1 MGIQDLQTFLEKE
14 GVGVDLFRIARSQ
27 PGGFRLVLDAEG
39 CLDRLYGG
47 YFSDWACGGQWA
59 RCVQFLTTLAQALAE
74 HQVSLCVC
82 FNGAHPTP
90 PATPQQWIQVQAMYR
105 QRVNFVLRHIATK
118 GTPPPKVWWVP
129 PTGLHSCLRTALRYL
144 NIPIMVSSDDHCQ
157 EVVGLCREKTYAG
170 LIGCSGEYLVF
181 QPPRYFSSSLLKLT
195 YRSSLETKE
204 YMVHD
209 LPQVLDVPQDRL
221 CLMAALLGGTIL
233 SEHSLTDFYKRLGI
247 QKKPGNEQLTTTDNT
262 DQQVSPETLVKSVCQ
277 FVCQL
282 PSSDI
287 DTACIEIFGDLN
299 DLRAAKLKQAVQ
311 YYLNGTKD
319 GFLKYRTASGR
330 RPKTTKK
337 NKPEISPQ
345 STSMDLD
352 TSKLA
357 TESTEHEQKGL
368 EDYKLATANASI
380 NADFSIEDQ
389 NVDVNHGLAALSLD
403 GGDANT
409 ATTQQPEK
417 QANKTEKQ
425 PAMKEN
431 RPTVNKQIQN
441 DDNCPSAPA
450 EVLRTCA
457 ERHARGLMHPSMLS
471 ILTHRHITLN
481 VVLEDDNH
489 REIPS
494 IHHFYRPIRQ
504 NVYAILYNMH
514 HHRFMAQRAKEEGT
528 TSTSTTVDRVCTVQ
542 VAEWIYSRVNP
553 GKSPEMVPGV
563 VLDWP
568 VPTVQRLWFGTA
580 QDDKCRRMR
589 AFLSC
594 MRSDTPLMLNT
605 SYVPQHLLILATVMR
620 FIMTSQI
627 QILRRQELDAF
638 LATAFSNDLMNALH
652 LQEMTVNGIN
662 SRGVQLAALVMAGA
676 EAALLANDA
685 CGAPVPWLV
694 AAPWLYCDGKLLQ
707 RNLHRA
713 AHCKHLAQLCDN
725 LDIVVKVE
733 RMRKAILEGLEVE
746 FAMPPLPLVA
756 GVVGGPLGGWARG
769 RGRPARLEIAG
780 VVVGQWGGGSY
791 PPARHARYPQVSYV
805 GYTPPPRN
813 SYGARGGWRGGRGAR
828 GARGAARGPRGR
840 PAGPAP
846 RAPRRPRRDPADEP
860 AKPATLTLN
869 GKTVRPDEMTSQVA
883 EGSPQE
889 DNGAVDNEADGSQ
902 GQKIKTAK
910 NLKKNVGKGKK
921 KAAGPNQKANGA
933 QTLELYDN
941 NKVAEQSH
949 KSDTEQ
955 IGQGDAPVT
964 NLP

>member
-1 MGIQDLQTFLEKE
+1 MGIQDLQTYLENE
-14 GVGVDLFRIARSQ
+14 GVGVDLFRIARNHA
-27 PGGFRLVLDAEG
+27 GGFRLVLDAEG

-74 HQVSLCVC
+74 HQVALCVC
-82 FNGAHPTP
+82 FNGSHPTP
-90 PATPQQWIQVQAMYR
+90 PAVPQQWIQTQATYR
-105 QRVNFVLRHIATK
+105 QRVNSVLRHIVTK

-170 LIGCSGEYLVF
+170 LVGCSGEYLVF
-181 QPPRYFSSSLLKLT
+181 QPPRYFSSSQLKLT

-204 YMVHD
+204 YM
-209 LPQVLDVPQDRL
+209 
-221 CLMAALLGGTIL
+221 
-233 SEHSLTDFYKRLGI
+233 
-247 QKKPGNEQLTTTDNT
+247 
-262 DQQVSPETLVKSVCQ
+262 QQVPPETLIKTICQ
-277 FVCQL
+277 FVRDL
-282 PSSDI
+282 PSSDV

-330 RPKTTKK
+330 RPKANKK
-337 NKPEISPQ
+337 NQKPDVSPP
-345 STSMDLD
+345 STSGDMD

-357 TESTEHEQKGL
+357 TESSEHEQKGL
-368 EDYKLATANASI
+368 DDYKLATANASI
-380 NADFSIEDQ
+380 NADFSMENSTNDMTQAIASMTLEAGDG
-389 NVDVNHGLAALSLD
+389 VNHKQQQASKVGERNEKDHATSKEGVQSLTKL
-403 GGDANT
+403 GHY
-409 ATTQQPEK
+409 E
-417 QANKTEKQ
+417 
-425 PAMKEN
+425 
-431 RPTVNKQIQN
+431 
-441 DDNCPSAPA
+441 DNCPPAPA

-457 ERHARGLMHPSMLS
+457 ERHARGLMHPQMLS
-471 ILTHRHITLN
+471 ILTHRQITLP
-481 VVLEDDNH
+481 VLMEDDNH

-494 IHHFYRPIRQ
+494 IHHFFRPIRQ

-514 HHRFMAQRAKEEGT
+514 HHRFMAQKAKEEGT
-528 TSTSTTVDRVCTVQ
+528 ASSSLCNDKPCQVQ

-553 GKSPEMVPGV
+553 GKSPEIVSGI

-605 SYVPQHLLILATVMR
+605 SYVPQHLLILATVLR

-652 LQEMTVNGIN
+652 LQEMTVNGIS
-662 SRGVQLAALVMAGA
+662 SRGVQLGALVMAGA

-694 AAPWLYCDGKLLQ
+694 AAPWLYFDGKLLQ

-713 AHCKHLAQLCDN
+713 AHCKHLAQLCDDH
-725 LDIVVKVE
+725 LDTVVKVE

-756 GVVGGPLGGWARG
+756 GVVSGALGGQLGGWARG
-769 RGRPARLEIAG
+769 RGRGAGARLEIAG

-791 PPARHARYPQVSYV
+791 PTRTHRYPQPVGYV

-813 SYGARGGWRGGRGAR
+813 AYGGRGWRGGRGRGRGTRGGTAR
-828 GARGAARGPRGR
+828 GGQRGA
-840 PAGPAP
+840 
-846 RAPRRPRRDPADEP
+846 RRPRRENDEP
-860 AKPATLTLN
+860 AKPATLTVN
-869 GKTVRPDEMTSQVA
+869 GKTVRPEDIGIQGDDGCPHEDSIIPENEA
-883 EGSPQE
+883 EGSQ
-889 DNGAVDNEADGSQ
+889 A
-902 GQKIKTAK
+902 QKTKSGK
-910 NLKKNVGKGKK
+910 NIKKNIGKGKK
-921 KAAGPNQKANGA
+921 KGPNPKTDVIQPMEVNGP
-933 QTLELYDN
+933 LDK
-941 NKVAEQSH
+941 NKVVELCHNSEKEH
-949 KSDTEQ
+949 
-955 IGQGDAPVT
+955 IGQGDAPES
-964 NLP
+964 N

>member
-1 MGIQDLQTFLEKE
+1 MGIQDLQTFLENE
-14 GVGVDLFRIARSQ
+14 GVGVDLFRIARNHA
-27 PGGFRLVLDAEG
+27 GGFRLVLDAEG

-74 HQVSLCVC
+74 HQVALCVC

-90 PATPQQWIQVQAMYR
+90 PALPHHWIQTQATYR
-105 QRVNFVLRHIATK
+105 QRVNSVLRHIATK

-129 PTGLHSCLRTALRYL
+129 PMGLHSCLRTALRYL

-181 QPPRYFSSSLLKLT
+181 QPPRYFSSSQLKLT

-204 YMVHD
+204 YMVHE

-233 SEHSLTDFYKRLGI
+233 SEQSLTDFYKRLGI
-247 QKKPGNEQLTTTDNT
+247 TQKK
-262 DQQVSPETLVKSVCQ
+262 QQVPPETLVKAVCQ
-277 FVCQL
+277 FVKEL
-282 PSSDI
+282 SSSDV
-287 DTACIEIFGDLN
+287 DAACIDVFGDLN

-330 RPKTTKK
+330 RPKPSKK
-337 NKPEISPQ
+337 GQKPDISPQ
-345 STSMDLD
+345 STSTDLD

-357 TESTEHEQKGL
+357 TESTEHELKGL
-368 EDYKLATANASI
+368 EDYKLATANASMS
-380 NADFSIEDQ
+380 ADLSMEERSFDIL
-389 NVDVNHGLAALSLD
+389 HGMAAMSVES
-403 GGDANT
+403 GEAGPAKQQSTTPGDKI
-409 ATTQQPEK
+409 EK
-417 QANKTEKQ
+417 QTTTSREGRQ
-425 PAMKEN
+425 
-431 RPTVNKQIQN
+431 TVKHFQYE
-441 DDNCPSAPA
+441 DNCSPAPA

-457 ERHARGLMHPSMLS
+457 ERHARGLMHPHMLS
-471 ILTHRHITLN
+471 ILTHRQVTLP
-481 VVLEDDNH
+481 VLMEDDNH

-494 IHHFYRPIRQ
+494 IHHFFRPIRQ

-514 HHRFMAQRAKEEGT
+514 HHRFMAQKAKEEG
-528 TSTSTTVDRVCTVQ
+528 STSSSSGVDRPCTVQ
-542 VAEWIYSRVNP
+542 ISEWIYSRVNP
-553 GKSPEMVPGV
+553 GKSPEIVPGI

-605 SYVPQHLLILATVMR
+605 SYVPQHLLILATVLR

-652 LQEMTVNGIN
+652 LQEMTVSVNNVNGIN
-662 SRGVQLAALVMAGA
+662 SRGVQLGALVMAGA

-694 AAPWLYCDGKLLQ
+694 AAPWLYFDGKLLQ

-713 AHCKHLAQLCDN
+713 NHCKHLAQLCDN
-725 LDIVVKVE
+725 HLDTVVKVE

-756 GVVGGPLGGWARG
+756 GVVGGALGAWGRG
-769 RGRPARLEIAG
+769 RGRGARLEIAG

-791 PPARHARYPQVSYV
+791 PARTARYPQVSYV

-813 SYGARGGWRGGRGAR
+813 AYGGRGWRGTRGGRG
-828 GARGAARGPRGR
+828 RGR
-840 PAGPAP
+840 GRGTAAAAGPAA
-846 RAPRRPRRDPADEP
+846 RSTRRSRRDQDEP
-860 AKPATLTLN
+860 AKPATLTVN
-869 GKTVRPDEMTSQVA
+869 GKTVRSDEMGSQIE
-883 EGSPQE
+883 EGSPHE
-889 DNGAVDNEADGSQ
+889 DNSALDTDADGAQ
-902 GQKIKTAK
+902 PQKVKTAK
-910 NLKKNVGKGKK
+910 NAKKNIGKGKK
-921 KAAGPNQKANGA
+921 KNYNQKSEIA
-933 QTLELYDN
+933 QTLETNGPLDK
-941 NKVAEQSH
+941 NKVAEQCHNSEKEH
-949 KSDTEQ
+949 
-955 IGQGDAPVT
+955 IGQGDAPVS
-964 NLP
+964 N

>member
-1 MGIQDLQTFLEKE
+1 MGIQDLQIFLENE
-14 GVGVDLFRIARSQ
+14 GVGVDLFRIARTQ

-74 HQVSLCVC
+74 HQVALCVC

-90 PATPQQWIQVQAMYR
+90 PALPQHWIQTQSTYR
-105 QRVNFVLRHIATK
+105 QRVNSVLRHIATK

-144 NIPIMVSSDDHCQ
+144 NIPIMVSTDDHCQ

-170 LIGCSGEYLVF
+170 LVGCSGEYLVF
-181 QPPRYFSSSLLKLT
+181 QPPRYFSSSQLKLT

-204 YMVHD
+204 YMVHE
-209 LPQVLDVPQDRL
+209 LPKLLDVPQDRL
-221 CLMAALLGGTIL
+221 CLMAALLGGVIL
-233 SEHSLTDFYKRLGI
+233 SEQSLTDFYKRLGI
-247 QKKPGNEQLTTTDNT
+247 AQKK
-262 DQQVSPETLVKSVCQ
+262 QQIPPETLIKTVSQ
-277 FVCQL
+277 FVHDL

-287 DTACIEIFGDLN
+287 DAACIEIFGDLN

-330 RPKTTKK
+330 RPKNSKK
-337 NKPEISPQ
+337 NQKSDLSPL
-345 STSMDLD
+345 STSTDMD

-357 TESTEHEQKGL
+357 TESSEHEQKGL

-380 NADFSIEDQ
+380 NADFSMEDHCHELVQ
-389 NVDVNHGLAALSLD
+389 GVAAASLE
-403 GGDANT
+403 GGDATNV
-409 ATTQQPEK
+409 AAKQEK
-417 QANKTEKQ
+417 SEKH
-425 PAMKEN
+425 AKEAPSTSGSS
-431 RPTVNKQIQN
+431 RHS
-441 DDNCPSAPA
+441 DDNCPPAPA

-457 ERHARGLMHPSMLS
+457 ERHTRGLMHPQMLS
-471 ILTHRHITLN
+471 ILTHRQITLP
-481 VVLEDDNH
+481 VLMEDDNH

-494 IHHFYRPIRQ
+494 IHHFFRPIRQ

-514 HHRFMAQRAKEEGT
+514 HHRFMAQKAKDEGMA
-528 TSTSTTVDRVCTVQ
+528 STSSVNDRPCTVQ

-553 GKSPEMVPGV
+553 GKSPEIVHGV

-605 SYVPQHLLILATVMR
+605 SYVPQHLLILAAVLR

-652 LQEMTVNGIN
+652 LQEMTVNGMS
-662 SRGVQLAALVMAGA
+662 SRGVQLGALVMAGA

-694 AAPWLYCDGKLLQ
+694 AAPWLYFDGKLLQ

-725 LDIVVKVE
+725 HLDTVVKVE

-746 FAMPPLPLVA
+746 FAMPPLPLV
-756 GVVGGPLGGWARG
+756 GVVGEPLSWRG
-769 RGRPARLEIAG
+769 RGRGARLEIAG

-791 PPARHARYPQVSYV
+791 PTHPRTSRYPQQVSYV
-805 GYTPPPRN
+805 GYTPPTRN
-813 SYGARGGWRGGRGAR
+813 AYGGRGWRGGRGRAR
-828 GARGAARGPRGR
+828 GRGVARGTTRARRSR
-840 PAGPAP
+840 SEH
-846 RAPRRPRRDPADEP
+846 EP
-860 AKPATLTLN
+860 AKPTTLTIN
-869 GKTVRPDEMTSQVA
+869 GKTVRPDEMSPTADNGSPHEDNSQPDDDGEGTQPQKTKTGKNIKKNIARGKKKNYSQKSDVAQTLDNGPLDTSQV
-883 EGSPQE
+883 EEFNHNSEQE
-889 DNGAVDNEADGSQ
+889 
-902 GQKIKTAK
+902 
-910 NLKKNVGKGKK
+910 
-921 KAAGPNQKANGA
+921 
-933 QTLELYDN
+933 
-941 NKVAEQSH
+941 H
-949 KSDTEQ
+949 F
-955 IGQGDAPVT
+955 GQGDAPVS
-964 NLP
+964 N

>member
-1 MGIQDLQTFLEKE
+1 MGIQDLQIFLENE
-14 GVGVDLFRIARSQ
+14 GVGVDLFRVARTH

-74 HQVSLCVC
+74 HQVALCVC

-90 PATPQQWIQVQAMYR
+90 PALPQHWIQTQSTYR
-105 QRVNFVLRHIATK
+105 QRVNSVLRHIVTK

-170 LIGCSGEYLVF
+170 LVGCSGEYLVF
-181 QPPRYFSSSLLKLT
+181 QPPRYFSSSQLKLT

-209 LPQVLDVPQDRL
+209 LPKLLDVPQDRL
-221 CLMAALLGGTIL
+221 CLMAALLGGVIL
-233 SEHSLTDFYKRLGI
+233 SEQSLTDFYKRLGI
-247 QKKPGNEQLTTTDNT
+247 AQKK
-262 DQQVSPETLVKSVCQ
+262 QQVPPETLIKTVGQ
-277 FVCQL
+277 FVKDL

-287 DTACIEIFGDLN
+287 DAACIEIFGDLN

-330 RPKTTKK
+330 RPKNNKK
-337 NKPEISPQ
+337 NQKPDMSPQ
-345 STSMDLD
+345 STSLDLD

-357 TESTEHEQKGL
+357 SESSEHEQKGL
-368 EDYKLATANASI
+368 EDYKLATANALM
-380 NADFSIEDQ
+380 NADYGIEEHCHELSHS
-389 NVDVNHGLAALSLD
+389 VAGLSLD
-403 GGDANT
+403 GGDAASVKQLPVKPTDKNEKPT
-409 ATTQQPEK
+409 SKEPTTSAAK
-417 QANKTEKQ
+417 H
-425 PAMKEN
+425 
-431 RPTVNKQIQN
+431 IQS
-441 DDNCPSAPA
+441 DDNCPPAPA

-457 ERHARGLMHPSMLS
+457 ERHTRGLMHPQMLS
-471 ILTHRHITLN
+471 ILTHRQITLP
-481 VVLEDDNH
+481 VLMEDDNH

-494 IHHFYRPIRQ
+494 IHHFFRPIRQ

-514 HHRFMAQRAKEEGT
+514 HHRFMAQKAKDEGAAIA
-528 TSTSTTVDRVCTVQ
+528 STSSERPSTVQ

-553 GKSPEMVPGV
+553 GKNPEIVPGI

-605 SYVPQHLLILATVMR
+605 SYVPQHLLILATVLR

-652 LQEMTVNGIN
+652 LQEMTVQGMS
-662 SRGVQLAALVMAGA
+662 SRGVQLGALVMAGA

-694 AAPWLYCDGKLLQ
+694 AAPWLYFDGKLLQ

-725 LDIVVKVE
+725 HLDTVVKVE

-746 FAMPPLPLVA
+746 FAMPPLPLV
-756 GVVGGPLGGWARG
+756 GVVGEPLAWRG
-769 RGRPARLEIAG
+769 RGRGARLEIAG

-791 PPARHARYPQVSYV
+791 PTHPRAPRYPQVSYV
-805 GYTPPPRN
+805 GYTPTPRN
-813 SYGARGGWRGGRGAR
+813 AYGGRSWRGGRGRGRGRGSAPLPR
-828 GARGAARGPRGR
+828 GATRI
-840 PAGPAP
+840 
-846 RAPRRPRRDPADEP
+846 RRPRHHEP
-860 AKPATLTLN
+860 AKPATLSIN
-869 GKTVRPDEMTSQVA
+869 GKTVRPDDMSPPA
-883 EGSPQE
+883 DDGSPHE
-889 DNGAVDNEADGSQ
+889 DSSQPENDGEGTQ
-902 GQKIKTAK
+902 PQKTKTGKNIKK
-910 NLKKNVGKGKK
+910 NLGKGKK
-921 KAAGPNQKANGA
+921 KSSNHKTDVA
-933 QTLELYDN
+933 QTLEANGPLDK
-941 NKVAEQSH
+941 NKVAEISH
-949 KSDTEQ
+949 SSDQEHF
-955 IGQGDAPVT
+955 GQGDAPV
-964 NLP
+964 NN

>member
-1 MGIQDLQTFLEKE
+1 MGIQDLQTFLENE
-14 GVGVDLFRIARSQ
+14 GIGVDLFRIARNHA
-27 PGGFRLVLDAEG
+27 GGFRLVLDAEG

-74 HQVSLCVC
+74 HQVALCVC

-90 PATPQQWIQVQAMYR
+90 PALPHHWIQTQATYR
-105 QRVNFVLRHIATK
+105 QRVNSVLRHIATK

-129 PTGLHSCLRTALRYL
+129 PMGLHSCLRTALRYL

-170 LIGCSGEYLVF
+170 LVGCSGEYLVF
-181 QPPRYFSSSLLKLT
+181 QPPRYFSSSQLKLT

-204 YMVHD
+204 YMVHE

-233 SEHSLTDFYKRLGI
+233 SEQSLTDFYKRLGVS
-247 QKKPGNEQLTTTDNT
+247 QKK
-262 DQQVSPETLVKSVCQ
+262 QQVPPETFVKAVCQ
-277 FVCQL
+277 YVKDL
-282 PSSDI
+282 PSSDV
-287 DTACIEIFGDLN
+287 DAACIDVFGDLN

-330 RPKTTKK
+330 RPKMNKK
-337 NKPEISPQ
+337 GQKSDTNPP
-345 STSMDLD
+345 STSADLD

-357 TESTEHEQKGL
+357 TESSEHEQKGL
-368 EDYKLATANASI
+368 EDYKLATANASM
-380 NADFSIEDQ
+380 NADFSMEERSAEVQ
-389 NVDVNHGLAALSLD
+389 HGIAAMSLESSEA
-403 GGDANT
+403 GPTKQQATNT
-409 ATTQQPEK
+409 AVKVEK
-417 QANKTEKQ
+417 SSTA
-425 PAMKEN
+425 KESRQSN
-431 RPTVNKQIQN
+431 RPFLTE
-441 DDNCPSAPA
+441 DNCPPAPA

-457 ERHARGLMHPSMLS
+457 ERHARGLMHPHMLS
-471 ILTHRHITLN
+471 ILTHRQVTLP
-481 VVLEDDNH
+481 VLMEDDNH

-494 IHHFYRPIRQ
+494 IHHFFRPIRQ

-514 HHRFMAQRAKEEGT
+514 HHRFMAQKAREDG
-528 TSTSTTVDRVCTVQ
+528 STSSSSSLDRPCTVQ

-553 GKSPEMVPGV
+553 GKNAEVVPGL

-605 SYVPQHLLILATVMR
+605 SYVPQHLLILATVLR

-652 LQEMTVNGIN
+652 LQEMTVNAIN
-662 SRGVQLAALVMAGA
+662 SRGVQLAALVMGGA

-694 AAPWLYCDGKLLQ
+694 AAPWLYFDGKLLQ

-713 AHCKHLAQLCDN
+713 NHCKHLAQLCDN
-725 LDIVVKVE
+725 HLDTVVKVE

-746 FAMPPLPLVA
+746 FAMPPLPLVT
-756 GVVGGPLGGWARG
+756 GVVGGALGGWSRG
-769 RGRPARLEIAG
+769 RGRGARLEIAG

-791 PPARHARYPQVSYV
+791 PTRTPRYPQVSYV

-813 SYGARGGWRGGRGAR
+813 AYGGRGWRGARGGRGRGRGRGAIAS
-828 GARGAARGPRGR
+828 GGSVARNT
-840 PAGPAP
+840 
-846 RAPRRPRRDPADEP
+846 RRSRRDQDEP
-860 AKPATLTLN
+860 AKPATLTVN
-869 GKTVRPDEMTSQVA
+869 GKTVRSDEMAGQLE
-883 EGSPQE
+883 EGSPHE
-889 DNGAVDNEADGSQ
+889 DNAGLDNDGDGVQ
-902 GQKIKTAK
+902 PQKAKGVKNAKK
-910 NLKKNVGKGKK
+910 NLGKGKK
-921 KAAGPNQKANGA
+921 KGSNQKTELSS
-933 QTLELYDN
+933 TLETNGPLDK
-941 NKVAEQSH
+941 NKV
-949 KSDTEQ
+949 TE
-955 IGQGDAPVT
+955 
-964 NLP
+964 

>member
-1 MGIQDLQTFLEKE
+1 MGIQDLQTYLENE
-14 GVGVDLFRIARSQ
+14 GVAADLFRIARNHA
-27 PGGFRLVLDAEG
+27 GGFRLVLDAEG

-74 HQVSLCVC
+74 HQVALCVC

-90 PATPQQWIQVQAMYR
+90 PALPQHWIQTQATNR
-105 QRVNFVLRHIATK
+105 QRVNSVLRHIVTK

-157 EVVGLCREKTYAG
+157 EVVGLCREKNYAG
-170 LIGCSGEYLVF
+170 LVGCSGEYLVF
-181 QPPRYFSSSLLKLT
+181 QPPRYFSSSQLKLT

-204 YMVHD
+204 YMVHE
-209 LPQVLDVPQDRL
+209 LPRVLDVPQDRL
-221 CLMAALLGGTIL
+221 CLMAALLGGTII
-233 SEHSLTDFYKRLGI
+233 SEQSLTDFYKRLGI
-247 QKKPGNEQLTTTDNT
+247 SQKK
-262 DQQVSPETLVKSVCQ
+262 QQVSPETLVKSVCQ
-277 FVCQL
+277 YVRDLQ
-282 PSSDI
+282 SSDVEA
-287 DTACIEIFGDLN
+287 ACIDIFGDLN

-330 RPKTTKK
+330 RPKNNKK
-337 NKPEISPQ
+337 NQKADVVPPP
-345 STSMDLD
+345 STTDLD

-357 TESTEHEQKGL
+357 TETSEHEQKGL
-368 EDYKLATANASI
+368 EDYKLATANASM
-380 NADFSIEDQ
+380 NADFSIEDTSQ
-389 NVDVNHGLAALSLD
+389 DVHHAMAAMSLEA
-403 GGDANT
+403 GEPGVPQPQPT
-409 ATTQQPEK
+409 AKEGRQPQSGK
-417 QANKTEKQ
+417 S
-425 PAMKEN
+425 
-431 RPTVNKQIQN
+431 IQSE
-441 DDNCPSAPA
+441 DNCPPAPA

-457 ERHARGLMHPSMLS
+457 ERHARGLMHPQMLS
-471 ILTHRHITLN
+471 VLTHRQITLP
-481 VVLEDDNH
+481 VLMEDDNH

-514 HHRFMAQRAKEEGT
+514 HHRFMAQKAKEDGSA
-528 TSTSTTVDRVCTVQ
+528 STSNNIDRPCTVQ

-553 GKSPEMVPGV
+553 GKSAEMVPGV

-605 SYVPQHLLILATVMR
+605 SYVPQHLLILATVLR

-638 LATAFSNDLMNALH
+638 LATAFSTDLMNALH
-652 LQEMTVNGIN
+652 LQEMNVNGVN

-694 AAPWLYCDGKLLQ
+694 AAPWLYFDGKLLQ

-713 AHCKHLAQLCDN
+713 NHCKHLAQLCDN
-725 LDIVVKVE
+725 HLDTVVKVE

-756 GVVGGPLGGWARG
+756 GVVGGSLGGWTRG
-769 RGRPARLEIAG
+769 RGRGARLEIAG

-791 PPARHARYPQVSYV
+791 PTRPARYPQVGYV

-813 SYGARGGWRGGRGAR
+813 AYGGRGWRGGRGAR
-828 GARGAARGPRGR
+828 GGRGGRARRLGAG
-840 PAGPAP
+840 
-846 RAPRRPRRDPADEP
+846 RAPLAPGRRRARQACHSRCQRQNYKVRR
-860 AKPATLTLN
+860 N
-869 GKTVRPDEMTSQVA
+869 GVSARR
-883 EGSPQE
+883 
-889 DNGAVDNEADGSQ
+889 NES
-902 GQKIKTAK
+902 T
-910 NLKKNVGKGKK
+910 
-921 KAAGPNQKANGA
+921 
-933 QTLELYDN
+933 
-941 NKVAEQSH
+941 
-949 KSDTEQ
+949 
-955 IGQGDAPVT
+955 
-964 NLP
+964 